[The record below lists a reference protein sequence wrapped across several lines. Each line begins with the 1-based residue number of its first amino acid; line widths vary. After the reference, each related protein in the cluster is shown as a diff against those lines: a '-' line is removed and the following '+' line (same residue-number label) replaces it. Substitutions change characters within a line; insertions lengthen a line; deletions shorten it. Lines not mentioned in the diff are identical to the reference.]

1 MALPVR
7 PDRRRRAL
15 VVVMLMGAGILVLAS
30 IGDDGW
36 RRIVRDWAPGLY
48 LLVGYWVPSLMVVAL
63 DERLERWLIDV
74 DRRWFGT
81 ALSAFER
88 APRLIGEALEI
99 AYLFCYPLIPSA
111 LGCLYV
117 AGFTAEADRFWTAVL
132 VAGFG
137 SYGPLPWWP
146 TRPPRAIERA
156 RPRFTVQSMNLHVL
170 SRASV
175 QWNTFPSG
183 HVATSLAAALAVA
196 SVLPSAGLVVAV
208 IALAIAVAS
217 VVGRYHYAADA
228 LAGALLAA
236 IGFGVSRLV

>member
-1 MALPVR
+1 
-7 PDRRRRAL
+7 
-15 VVVMLMGAGILVLAS
+15 
-30 IGDDGW
+30 
-36 RRIVRDWAPGLY
+36 
-48 LLVGYWVPSLMVVAL
+48 
-63 DERLERWLIDV
+63 
-74 DRRWFGT
+74 
-81 ALSAFER
+81 
-88 APRLIGEALEI
+88 
-99 AYLFCYPLIPSA
+99 
-111 LGCLYV
+111 V
-117 AGFTAEADRFWTAVL
+117 AGFTGEADRFWTAVL

-156 RPRFTVQSMNLHVL
+156 IERMRFAVRSMNLHVL

-196 SVLPSAGLVVAV
+196 SVLPSAGLVIAV